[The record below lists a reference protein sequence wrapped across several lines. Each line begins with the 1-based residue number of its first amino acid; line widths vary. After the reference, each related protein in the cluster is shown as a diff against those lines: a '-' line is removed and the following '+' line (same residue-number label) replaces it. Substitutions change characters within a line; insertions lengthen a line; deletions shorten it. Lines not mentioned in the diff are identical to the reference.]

1 MAAASRATAAAY
13 FWTEPPMKLHLD
25 RTSNLNLITGYQ
37 PGQVAINDTPYT
49 TSLVV
54 LPTRLIVAEWQ
65 VESFEALSEAHFRLL
80 AGLDL
85 EVLIFGSGA
94 ALRFPHPRLTACLLE
109 ARIGLEV
116 MDTGAA
122 CRTYNI
128 LVADQRRVAAA
139 LLPP

>member
-1 MAAASRATAAAY
+1 
-13 FWTEPPMKLHLD
+13 MKLHLD
-25 RTSNLNLITGYQ
+25 NPSNVNLITGYES
-37 PGQVAINDTPYT
+37 GRVSVNDVAYAI
-49 TSLVV
+49 SLVV
-54 LPTRLIVAEWQ
+54 TPERVLTREWEVAG
-65 VESFEALSEAHFRLL
+65 FDALDAAHFHMLAALDIEVVLL
-80 AGLDL
+80 GT
-85 EVLIFGSGA
+85 GST
-94 ALRFPHPRLTACLLE
+94 LRFPHPRLTACLAE